1 MEIKKARKMNNTN
14 TIGLYINDILYNTG
28 GTESY
33 TVKLCYALQQIYP
46 EAHISFVSECYKKE
60 DAPSSEEFIALSNKK
75 YGTQIDSARADF
87 IPVPAN
93 KSNKIGTILLRK
105 RLVSISK
112 EFDLFF
118 YCSRGNYVFKAKK
131 NIHIIHFPTK
141 PITVQKAG
149 ANPLLLWYEKQKDK
163 AYIKGYDFFL
173 PNSQFTEKHLKLIWQ
188 GIDDKKLSKA
198 TKLCYHA
205 VAGIEDLHL
214 PKENIIL
221 VLSRIEK
228 SKHLETLIDAYKS
241 SDYLTKNY
249 KMIIAGGLTK
259 SLENYRTELEARATG
274 TNIEFIV
281 NAPFSKITELYNKA
295 SIFWHCKGFEIDED
309 KEPELMEHF
318 GMSTVEA
325 MSAGC
330 VPIVIN
336 AAGQKETV
344 TEECGYKWNTVEEL
358 VRFTEE
364 ITKNSEKMK
373 KMSETAKE
381 RAKLFTM
388 DSFIINMKE
397 ILSVL

>member
-1 MEIKKARKMNNTN
+1 MNNIH

-60 DAPSSEEFIALSNKK
+60 DAPSSEDFIVLSNKK
-75 YGTQIDSARADF
+75 YGTQIDYAKADF
-87 IPVPAN
+87 IPVSAN

-112 EFDLFF
+112 KFDLFF

-141 PITVQKAG
+141 PIAVQKKG
-149 ANPLLLWYEKQKDK
+149 ATPLVIWYEKQKDK
-163 AYIKGYDFFL
+163 SYINGYDLFL
-173 PNSQFTEKHLKLIWQ
+173 SNSQFTQHHFNQIWKGINDEKLKLA
-188 GIDDKKLSKA
+188 SM
-198 TKLCYHA
+198 LCYHA

-214 PKENIIL
+214 PKEKLIL

-241 SDYLTKNY
+241 SDFLTQNY

-259 SLENYRTELEARATG
+259 SLEDYKTELEHRANG
-274 TNIEFIV
+274 SNIEFIV
-281 NAPFSKITELYNKA
+281 NAPFSKITELYNRA
-295 SIFWHCKGFEIDED
+295 SIFWHCKGFEIDEN

-344 TEECGYKWNTVEEL
+344 TEECGYRWNTVEEL

-364 ITKNSEKMK
+364 IAQNSEKMK

>member
-1 MEIKKARKMNNTN
+1 MQIK

-60 DAPSSEEFIALSNKK
+60 DAPSSEDFIVLSNKK
-75 YGTQIDSARADF
+75 YGTKIDSARADF

-105 RLVSISK
+105 RLVAISK
-112 EFDLFF
+112 KFDLFF

-141 PITVQKAG
+141 PIAVQKKG
-149 ANPLLLWYEKQKDK
+149 SNPLVIWYEKRKDK
-163 AYIKGYDFFL
+163 SYINGYNLFL
-173 PNSQFTEKHLKLIWQ
+173 SNSKFTQKYFNQIWNGINDEKLKLA
-188 GIDDKKLSKA
+188 SM
-198 TKLCYHA
+198 LCYHA

-259 SLENYRTELEARATG
+259 SLEKYKTELEQRASG

-281 NAPFSKITELYNKA
+281 NAPFSKIIELYNRA
-295 SIFWHCKGFEIDED
+295 SIFWHCKGFEIDEN

-344 TEECGYKWNTVEEL
+344 TEECGYRWNSVEEL
-358 VRFTEE
+358 VRYTEE
-364 ITKNSEKMK
+364 IAQNPEKMK
-373 KMSETAKE
+373 AMSEAAKE

-388 DSFIINMKE
+388 ESFIKNMKL
-397 ILSVL
+397 ILNTLN

>member
-1 MEIKKARKMNNTN
+1 MESIK

-46 EAHISFVSECYKKE
+46 EAQISFVSECYKKE
-60 DAPSSEEFIALSNKK
+60 DALSSEDFIALSNKK

-87 IPVPAN
+87 IPVSAD

-105 RLVSISK
+105 KLVSISK
-112 EFDLFF
+112 KFDLFF
-118 YCSRGNYVFKAKK
+118 YCSRGNYIFKARK
-131 NIHIIHFPTK
+131 NIHIVHFPTK
-141 PITVQKAG
+141 PIAVQKKG
-149 ANPLLLWYEKQKDK
+149 ANPLIICYEKLKDK
-163 AYIKGYDFFL
+163 AYIKAYDLFL
-173 PNSQFTEKHLKLIWQ
+173 PNSKFTEKHFKRIWQ
-188 GIDDKKLSKA
+188 GINDEKLNRV
-198 TKLCYHA
+198 TKVCYPA
-205 VAGIEDLHL
+205 VTGIEDLHL
-214 PKENIIL
+214 PKENMIL

-249 KMIIAGGLTK
+249 KMVIAGGLTK
-259 SLENYRTELEARATG
+259 SLESYRTELEQRANG
-274 TNIEFIV
+274 ANIEFIV

-295 SIFWHCKGFEIDED
+295 SIFWHCKGFEIDEN

-330 VPIVIN
+330 VPVVIN
-336 AAGQKETV
+336 AAGQKETAS
-344 TEECGYKWNTVEEL
+344 EECGYRWNNVQEL
-358 VRFTEE
+358 VQYTEE
-364 ITKNSEKMK
+364 IAQNPEKMK
-373 KMSETAKE
+373 AMPESAKE